1 MKHLAFNLLM
11 LVGMTGAAQSTIDF
25 ETKKCTLQTN
35 NGYGAKRELVFKLMC
50 TKEEIMNCIDYWEFI
65 KNYQEEGYRTDTIS
79 DQKMCELFVMNFVGV
94 GIINGKYK
102 LKNPNSL
109 DFMTDV
115 EGMLYV
121 IEDKEENK
129 SLSNRFNAS
138 LVIKAQNG
146 YGNYITGKF
155 IIVEKKAE
163 IFF

>member
-11 LVGMTGAAQSTIDF
+11 LVGMTGAAQSTINF

-35 NGYGAKRELVFKLMC
+35 NGYGAKRELVFSLMC
-50 TKEEIMNCIDYWEFI
+50 TKEEIMNCVDYLEFI
-65 KNYQEEGYRTDTIS
+65 KKYQEEGVRIDTIS
-79 DQKMCELFVMNFVGV
+79 DQQMCELFVMNFVGM
-94 GIINGKYK
+94 GLINGKYK

-109 DFMTDV
+109 DYATDV

-121 IEDKEENK
+121 IENKKENR

>member
-11 LVGMTGAAQSTIDF
+11 LVGMTGAAQSTINF
-25 ETKKCTLQTN
+25 ETKKCTLQTT
-35 NGYGAKRELVFKLMC
+35 NGYGAKRELVFSLMC
-50 TKEEIMNCIDYWEFI
+50 TKEEIMNCLDYWDFI
-65 KNYQEEGYRTDTIS
+65 KKYQEEGVRTDTIS
-79 DQKMCELFVMNFVGV
+79 DQQMCELFIMNFVGM
-94 GIINGKYK
+94 GLINGKYK

-109 DFMTDV
+109 DYATDV

-121 IEDKEENK
+121 IENKKENK

-138 LVIKAQNG
+138 VVIKAQNG

-155 IIVEKKAE
+155 IIIEKKAE

>member
-1 MKHLAFNLLM
+1 
-11 LVGMTGAAQSTIDF
+11 
-25 ETKKCTLQTN
+25 
-35 NGYGAKRELVFKLMC
+35 
-50 TKEEIMNCIDYWEFI
+50 
-65 KNYQEEGYRTDTIS
+65 
-79 DQKMCELFVMNFVGV
+79 
-94 GIINGKYK
+94 
-102 LKNPNSL
+102 
-109 DFMTDV
+109 MTDV

>member
-1 MKHLAFNLLM
+1 M
-11 LVGMTGAAQSTIDF
+11 LVGMTSAAQSTINF
-25 ETKKCTLQTN
+25 ETKKCTLQTT
-35 NGYGAKRELVFKLMC
+35 NGYGAKRELVFSLMC
-50 TKEEIMNCIDYWEFI
+50 TKEEIMNCLDYWDFI
-65 KNYQEEGYRTDTIS
+65 KKYQEEGVRIDTIS
-79 DQKMCELFVMNFVGV
+79 DQQMCELFIMNFVGM
-94 GIINGKYK
+94 GLINGKYK

-109 DFMTDV
+109 DYATDV

-121 IEDKEENK
+121 IENKKENK

>member
-11 LVGMTGAAQSTIDF
+11 LVGMTGAAQSTINF

-35 NGYGAKRELVFKLMC
+35 NGYGAKRELVFSLMC
-50 TKEEIMNCIDYWEFI
+50 TREEIMNCVDYLEFI
-65 KNYQEEGYRTDTIS
+65 KKYQEEGVRIDTIS
-79 DQKMCELFVMNFVGV
+79 DQQMCELFVMNFVGM
-94 GIINGKYK
+94 GLINGKYK

-109 DFMTDV
+109 DYATDV

-121 IEDKEENK
+121 IENKKENR

-138 LVIKAQNG
+138 VVIKAQNG

-155 IIVEKKAE
+155 IIIEKKAE

>member
-11 LVGMTGAAQSTIDF
+11 LVGMTSAAQSTINF

-35 NGYGAKRELVFKLMC
+35 NGYGAKRELVFNLLC
-50 TKEEIMNCIDYWEFI
+50 TKEEIMNCLDYWDFI
-65 KNYQEEGYRTDTIS
+65 KKYQEEGVRIDTIS
-79 DQKMCELFVMNFVGV
+79 DQQMCELFIMNFVGM
-94 GIINGKYK
+94 GLINGKYK

-109 DFMTDV
+109 DYATDV

-121 IEDKEENK
+121 IENKKENK